1 MKELNMSVRKGAAAA
16 VALGLVT
23 ALGACASGVGAGD
36 YARSSVGQINRVDE
50 GVVLRVRPVRIE
62 GTRTIIGPAA
72 GAAVGGVAGSTI
84 GGGDEERAIGAIAG
98 AVLGG
103 LAGAAAEQGLTRRQG
118 FAYTVRLQDGEVVN
132 IVQGADMYIEPGTPV
147 YIEYGDR
154 ARVIPR

>member
-1 MKELNMSVRKGAAAA
+1 M
-16 VALGLVT
+16 
-23 ALGACASGVGAGD
+23 
-36 YARSSVGQINRVDE
+36 QE

-103 LAGAAAEQGLTRRQG
+103 LAGAAVEQGVTRREG
-118 FAYTVRLQDGEVVN
+118 LAYTVRLSNGEVVN
-132 IVQGADMYIEPGTPV
+132 IVQGADLYIEPGSAV
-147 YIEYGDR
+147 FVEYGER
-154 ARVIPR
+154 ARVVPR